1 MANVSHKAFSLEQI
15 ASWTSDTSEVNI
27 PALQRGLVWKPQQV
41 ELLWDSILLGVPSGS
56 FLLSDIPNK
65 EGKYYLMDGQQRYN
79 AISIGFNTVPDARA
93 VLWIDLKPPK
103 VQNSTRIFWI
113 KATTIPHPW
122 GFKNNDESSRLNTDE
137 RRRALEKFDLHGNIY
152 QNSFSLKSTWPI
164 ESNCPVPLWCFLKAS
179 SETDNP
185 ETFLLKVREL
195 FQNTD
200 FEYRKRINIDDIATE
215 YVNAKLFPAFSALK
229 SYRINCNHLQIQT
242 IEAETTNDSADQPTA
257 LETLFTRLNT
267 GGTQISQDDLNY
279 SAIKAYWPTIKES
292 NDRLAEKYMHASK
305 LVMLAFRLALTED
318 VDKEL
323 KNELSIKQI
332 RNYAQNEKE
341 REKIIRLY
349 NEGILEKI
357 LCKIDDWLGVNDNN
371 EQHTPSILRTI
382 IARNSPDVYLLLMY
396 FAFKNLESPIDLTAK
411 EIKALAFVLHWFNA
425 NKSQKGCA
433 QEIFSRC
440 REAIN
445 KNNIKM
451 GLAYLMHDCKL
462 LHIYSPSEVREFIK
476 IKENRDWRIWQNI
489 HAPAR
494 QFFDRIFRYKNS
506 ETKEM
511 LLYAERKYLN
521 THFSNYD
528 PARQDLW
535 EEYNR
540 PWDFD
545 HIVAKNKIVG
555 KWGPYREYDKIWLN
569 SIGNIAAISYES
581 NRSKNAGENYI
592 EYHLNRDTL
601 LYDDAV
607 ENLDCNLTKSD
618 KASFDF
624 ARITYKRFCNIYT
637 DIYEVIKPLLADTE
651 LTGTLKRRKDIIDA
665 VTNHFTDAVVH
676 FAAFDQ
682 NDYVIERDQDWARE
696 WIGVGIKRGPYMAC
710 FEWNAQIENEKPGY
724 TEIGIRKSLGT
735 IVTKEN
741 AEALLNIP
749 VSEDSLNTWW
759 YLKEDCPSLEIDH
772 IIERLNYFL
781 SIIPVHDSN
790 LAYSGSIN

>member
-1 MANVSHKAFSLEQI
+1 MNRAEK
-15 ASWTSDTSEVNI
+15 
-27 PALQRGLVWKPQQV
+27 V
-41 ELLWDSILLGVPSGS
+41 ELLDQIEQWNDADEFSRCIEAIEAIPETERDYLLTVKLSRAYSNLAVLGDHGERGTDGEVDGKLIQHAIQ
-56 FLLSDIPNK
+56 LLETVRPQGEDDPYWNARMGYSC
-65 EGKYYLMDGQQRYN
+65 LMAYN
-79 AISIGFNTVPDARA
+79 SANMAYEYAKRWLALAPGDPDAQKLFRDCEEYLEEEK
-93 VLWIDLKPPK
+93 VMQIDL
-103 VQNSTRIFWI
+103 
-113 KATTIPHPW
+113 
-122 GFKNNDESSRLNTDE
+122 
-137 RRRALEKFDLHGNIY
+137 
-152 QNSFSLKSTWPI
+152 
-164 ESNCPVPLWCFLKAS
+164 
-179 SETDNP
+179 
-185 ETFLLKVREL
+185 
-195 FQNTD
+195 
-200 FEYRKRINIDDIATE
+200 
-215 YVNAKLFPAFSALK
+215 
-229 SYRINCNHLQIQT
+229 
-242 IEAETTNDSADQPTA
+242 
-257 LETLFTRLNT
+257 
-267 GGTQISQDDLNY
+267 
-279 SAIKAYWPTIKES
+279 
-292 NDRLAEKYMHASK
+292 
-305 LVMLAFRLALTED
+305 
-318 VDKEL
+318 
-323 KNELSIKQI
+323 
-332 RNYAQNEKE
+332 KE

-676 FAAFDQ
+676 FAARQGAERRRERRSAAERPHPAGNAAELQHRRQ
-682 NDYVIERDQDWARE
+682 NPERQP
-696 WIGVGIKRGPYMAC
+696 GPGRYA
-710 FEWNAQIENEKPGY
+710 
-724 TEIGIRKSLGT
+724 
-735 IVTKEN
+735 V
-741 AEALLNIP
+741 
-749 VSEDSLNTWW
+749 
-759 YLKEDCPSLEIDH
+759 
-772 IIERLNYFL
+772 
-781 SIIPVHDSN
+781 
-790 LAYSGSIN
+790 